1 MYANVWALL
10 LNLHIKGAVLQ
21 FYLSRSVYSLY
32 KQHSAQVNIMFKVS
46 CGSVKSRSKNNTC
59 DVTVMS
65 SLGFTT
71 DVVFIKQWSVIES
84 QSPELTSGLDP

>member
-46 CGSVKSRSKNNTC
+46 CGSGGALSSPEVKITP
-59 DVTVMS
+59 VMS
-65 SLGFTT
+65 
-71 DVVFIKQWSVIES
+71 Q
-84 QSPELTSGLDP
+84 